1 MKHLLVLSPYHSGSH
16 KAWAEGYKKFSRHNV
31 RILSLPGRFW
41 KWRMH
46 GGSVTL
52 AKYFLNNGLT
62 RQSELDESHLVMPDL
77 ILATDMTDLT
87 TFLALARNVIG
98 NIPVALYMH
107 ENQLT
112 YPLPSDGSFGP
123 MRRQKGERDLHYAFV
138 NYASMLVANHIF
150 FNSKYHFDSV
160 CDELPRFLKH
170 FPDYNELETV
180 HIIKEKSS
188 IMPVG
193 IDFSKFDINIEW
205 SPPENEPPLILWN
218 HRWEYDKNP
227 ASFFEA
233 IYKLRDSGLPFNLA
247 ICGKQ
252 FRQFPAE
259 FEEARARLA
268 EHIVHFG
275 YADEKSY
282 IRLLRA
288 ANIVISTSKHE
299 FFGISVLEA
308 IYNKTFP
315 ILPYTLSY
323 PEIVPMRFHKL
334 CLYENSDELLQILM
348 AVISEPE
355 SYSAVIGELSRSV
368 KKYDW
373 RSMASIYDRQLGMM
387 IY

>member
-1 MKHLLVLSPYHSGSH
+1 M
-16 KAWAEGYKKFSRHNV
+16 
-31 RILSLPGRFW
+31 
-41 KWRMH
+41 
-46 GGSVTL
+46 

-62 RQSELDESHLVMPDL
+62 RQFELDESHLVMPDL

-315 ILPYTLSY
+315 ILPYSLSY